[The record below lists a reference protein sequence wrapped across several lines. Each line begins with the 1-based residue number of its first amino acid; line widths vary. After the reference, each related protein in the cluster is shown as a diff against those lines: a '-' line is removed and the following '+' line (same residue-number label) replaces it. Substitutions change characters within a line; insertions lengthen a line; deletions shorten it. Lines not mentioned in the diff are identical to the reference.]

1 MASAAA
7 SQSVIDFQSGW
18 IDLDLPP
25 HVREVL
31 AAAPL
36 VQSPENRSQLLDW
49 ALGRSTGTTDWTLG
63 NRADH
68 GVYEAVFH
76 LPGPDNGARRIV
88 EAIVTKA
95 RNGLAINFPDPAMRR
110 RDPDAMLIGDSR
122 PTDKPRYDARFG
134 EPFDTT
140 RQQTLDWL
148 KTQELVAMPFYAGT
162 DSLGYGSLLIVPRQ
176 AAFFAAAL
184 ADLQGMIPRSQVPAD
199 FRVTGGVLF
208 VAPPFRHT
216 HFGGRQIVVHDRTE
230 THQEVFAYNLYPGPS
245 AKKGVYSVLLDI
257 GEREGWTTN
266 HCAAVA
272 VVTPYENQLILMHEG
287 ASGGGKSEM
296 TEHIHRME
304 DGRLLLGENVVTR
317 EQRTLNLPE
326 ACHLRPI
333 ADDMACAHPSY
344 QGTGKRLVVAD
355 AENAWFVRVDHIHS
369 YGTAPNL
376 ERLCI
381 DPPEPLLFLNHY
393 IVPGGTCLTWEHVED
408 APGKLC
414 PNPRVIL
421 PRRMIEDIAA
431 GPRAVDVRS
440 FGVRCPPTHSGS
452 RLYGILA
459 MIHVLS
465 PALAWLW
472 RLVAPRGHANPSISS
487 PMDDSLRESSFSDG
501 STAAAPPMESEG
513 VGSYWAFATGRRV
526 DQANLLLRQIVA
538 TPETRYVLLPNQH
551 IGAWRVG
558 YMAEWIAREYLAR
571 RGSAKFGR
579 EQVSEAPFPL
589 LGYIPNQLRIEGS
602 MIPRVF
608 LRVEEQ
614 IQGGMEVYDEGARQ
628 WKDFFARELRP
639 FLVPDLEPLGR
650 RIIEACL
657 DGGHQEDYR
666 SLIPH
671 PMFRDDEV

>member
-1 MASAAA
+1 MNSAADSDA
-7 SQSVIDFQSGW
+7 QVDFQASW
-18 IDLDLPP
+18 AEMELPP
-25 HVREVL
+25 HVHEVL
-31 AAAPL
+31 SAAPL
-36 VQSPENRSQLLDW
+36 VQMPENRPQLLDW
-49 ALGRSTGTTDWTLG
+49 ALGRPTGVTDWRLG
-63 NRADH
+63 NRDDH
-68 GVYEAVFH
+68 GVHEAVFNA
-76 LPGPDNGARRIV
+76 PGIGRIV
-88 EAIVTKA
+88 EAVITKA
-95 RNGLAINFPDPAMRR
+95 RNGLAVNFPDPAMRR
-110 RDPDAMLIGDSR
+110 RDPDAMVIGDKL
-122 PTDKPRYDARFG
+122 PTDKPTYEQRFG
-134 EPFDTT
+134 ETFDKT

-162 DSLGYGSLLIVPRQ
+162 DTLGYGSLLIVPRQ

-184 ADLQGMIPRSQVPAD
+184 ADLQGMIPRSQVPGD
-199 FRVTGGVLF
+199 FKVTGGVLF

-216 HFGGRQIVVHDRTE
+216 HFGGRQVVVHDRTA

-245 AKKGVYSVLLDI
+245 AKKGVYSMLLDI

-272 VVTPYENQLILMHEG
+272 VVTPYENQLVLMQEG

-304 DGRLLLGENVVTR
+304 DGRLLIGRNVITK
-317 EQRTLNLPE
+317 EERTLNLPE

-344 QGTGKRLVVAD
+344 QGKHGRLTVAD

-381 DPPEPLLFLNHY
+381 DPPEPLIFLNHY

-408 APGKLC
+408 APGKVC

-421 PRRMIEDIAA
+421 PRRMIEDIAE

-440 FGVRCPPTHSGS
+440 FGVRCPPTHRDSQ
-452 RLYGILA
+452 LYGILA
-459 MIHVLS
+459 MMHVLS

-472 RLVAPRGHANPSISS
+472 RLVAPRGHANPSIQAQKDNE
-487 PMDDSLRESSFSDG
+487 MQ
-501 STAAAPPMESEG
+501 SEG

-526 DQANLLLRQIVA
+526 DQANLLLRQIVD
-538 TPETRYVLLPNQH
+538 TPETRYVLIPNQH
-551 IGAWRVG
+551 IGAWKVG
-558 YMAEWIAREYLAR
+558 FMAEWIAREYLAR

-579 EQVSEAPFPL
+579 EQVGEAICPL
-589 LGYIPNQLRIEGS
+589 LGYIPHQLRIEGS

-608 LRVEEQ
+608 LQVEEQ
-614 IQGGMEVYDEGARQ
+614 LQGGFDVYQEGARQ
-628 WKDFFARELRP
+628 WREFFAHELKQ
-639 FLVPDLEPLGR
+639 FLVQGVQPRDQKLLEFVRKKLAPLSSTFL
-650 RIIEACL
+650 IHIEAAL
-657 DGGHQEDYR
+657 Q
-666 SLIPH
+666 L
-671 PMFRDDEV
+671 FFNLKKNTRDH

>member
-1 MASAAA
+1 M
-7 SQSVIDFQSGW
+7 G
-18 IDLDLPP
+18 
-25 HVREVL
+25 
-31 AAAPL
+31 
-36 VQSPENRSQLLDW
+36 
-49 ALGRSTGTTDWTLG
+49 
-63 NRADH
+63 
-68 GVYEAVFH
+68 
-76 LPGPDNGARRIV
+76 RIV
-88 EAIVTKA
+88 EAVVTKA

-110 RDPDAMLIGDSR
+110 RDPDAMVIGDTL
-122 PTDKPRYDARFG
+122 PTDKPTYEQRFG
-134 EPFDTT
+134 EPFDKT

-148 KTQELVAMPFYAGT
+148 KTQELVAMPFYAGA
-162 DSLGYGSLLIVPRQ
+162 DALGYGSLLIVPRQ

-199 FRVTGGVLF
+199 FKITGGVLF

-216 HFGGRQIVVHDRTE
+216 HFGGRQVVVHDRAA

-245 AKKGVYSVLLDI
+245 AKKGVYSMLLDI

-304 DGRLLLGENVVTR
+304 DGRLLIGRNVVTK
-317 EQRTLNLPE
+317 EERTLNLPE

-344 QGTGKRLVVAD
+344 QGKHGRLTVAD

-381 DPPEPLLFLNHY
+381 DPPEPLIFLNHY

-408 APGKLC
+408 APGKVVPQSARDFAAADAGRHCGGPKRSGCAQLW
-414 PNPRVIL
+414 RAL
-421 PRRMIEDIAA
+421 PA
-431 GPRAVDVRS
+431 
-440 FGVRCPPTHSGS
+440 THRDSQ
-452 RLYGILA
+452 LYGILA

-472 RLVAPRGHANPSISS
+472 RLVAPRGHANPSIQTQKGKE
-487 PMDDSLRESSFSDG
+487 MQ
-501 STAAAPPMESEG
+501 SEG

-526 DQANLLLRQIVA
+526 DQANLLLRQIVD
-538 TPETRYVLLPNQH
+538 TPETRYVLIPNQH
-551 IGAWRVG
+551 IGAWKVG
-558 YMAEWIAREYLAR
+558 FMAEWIAREYLAR

-579 EQVSEAPFPL
+579 EQVGEALCPL
-589 LGYIPNQLRIEGS
+589 LGLHSHTSCASRAP
-602 MIPRVF
+602 
-608 LRVEEQ
+608 
-614 IQGGMEVYDEGARQ
+614 
-628 WKDFFARELRP
+628 
-639 FLVPDLEPLGR
+639 
-650 RIIEACL
+650 
-657 DGGHQEDYR
+657 
-666 SLIPH
+666 
-671 PMFRDDEV
+671 

>member
-1 MASAAA
+1 MTVSIG
-7 SQSVIDFQSGW
+7 SEPVVDFQSAW
-18 IDLDLPP
+18 ADLDLPE

-36 VQSPENRSQLLDW
+36 VQTPETRNQLLDW
-49 ALGRSTGTTDWTLG
+49 ALGRPTGTTDWRLG
-63 NRADH
+63 NRMDH
-68 GVYEAVFH
+68 GVYEAIFQAKGIGRV
-76 LPGPDNGARRIV
+76 V
-88 EAIVTKA
+88 EAVVTKA

-110 RDPDAMLIGDSR
+110 RDPDAMVIGDDL
-122 PTDKPRYDARFG
+122 PTDKPRYAERFG
-134 EPFDTT
+134 EPFEKT
-140 RQQTLDWL
+140 RQATLDWL
-148 KTQELVAMPFYAGT
+148 KTQELVAMPFNAGPE
-162 DSLGYGSLLIVPRQ
+162 DLEYGSLLVVPRQ

-184 ADLQGMIPRSQVPAD
+184 ADLQGMIPRSKVPAN
-199 FRVTGGVLF
+199 FKITGGVLF

-216 HFGGRQIVVHDRTE
+216 HFGGRQVVVHDRTA

-245 AKKGVYSVLLDI
+245 AKKGVYSMLLDL

-272 VVTPYENQLILMHEG
+272 VVTPYENQLVLMHEG

-304 DGRLLLGENVVTR
+304 DGRLLIGENVITH

-333 ADDMACAHPSY
+333 ADDMACAHPRY
-344 QGTGKRLVVAD
+344 QGASKRLTVED
-355 AENAWFVRVDHIHS
+355 AESAWFVRVDHIHS

-421 PRRMIEDIAA
+421 PRRMIEDIAT

-440 FGVRCPPTHSGS
+440 FGVRCPPTHSES

-459 MIHVLS
+459 MMHVLS

-472 RLVAPRGHANPSISS
+472 RLVAPRGHANPSIQSS
-487 PMDDSLRESSFSDG
+487 KSRE
-501 STAAAPPMESEG
+501 MQSEG

-526 DQANLLLRQIVA
+526 DQANLLLHQIIA
-538 TPETRYVLLPNQH
+538 TPETRYVLIPNQY
-551 IGAWRVG
+551 IGAWKVG
-558 YMAEWIAREYLAR
+558 FMAEWIAREYLAR
-571 RGSAKFGR
+571 RGSAKFAR
-579 EQVSEAPFPL
+579 DQVSEAPFPL
-589 LGYIPNQLRIEGS
+589 LGYIPNQLRVEGS

-614 IQGGMEVYDEGARQ
+614 IQGGMEVYEEGARQ
-628 WKDFFARELRP
+628 WREFFARELKQ
-639 FLVPDLEPLGR
+639 FQVPELDPLGH

-657 DGGHQEDYR
+657 DGAHQEDYR
-666 SLIPH
+666 RLIPH
-671 PMFRDDEV
+671 PMFRDDEG

>member
-1 MASAAA
+1 
-7 SQSVIDFQSGW
+7 
-18 IDLDLPP
+18 
-25 HVREVL
+25 
-31 AAAPL
+31 
-36 VQSPENRSQLLDW
+36 
-49 ALGRSTGTTDWTLG
+49 
-63 NRADH
+63 
-68 GVYEAVFH
+68 
-76 LPGPDNGARRIV
+76 
-88 EAIVTKA
+88 
-95 RNGLAINFPDPAMRR
+95 
-110 RDPDAMLIGDSR
+110 
-122 PTDKPRYDARFG
+122 
-134 EPFDTT
+134 
-140 RQQTLDWL
+140 
-148 KTQELVAMPFYAGT
+148 
-162 DSLGYGSLLIVPRQ
+162 
-176 AAFFAAAL
+176 
-184 ADLQGMIPRSQVPAD
+184 MIPRSQVPAD
-199 FRVTGGVLF
+199 FKITGGVLF

-216 HFGGRQIVVHDRTE
+216 HFSGRQVVVHDRTP

-245 AKKGVYSVLLDI
+245 AKKGVYSMLLDI

-304 DGRLLLGENVVTR
+304 DGRLLIGRNVVTK
-317 EQRTLNLPE
+317 EERTLNLPE

-344 QGTGKRLVVAD
+344 QGKSGRLTIAD

-381 DPPEPLLFLNHY
+381 DPPEPLIFLNHY

-421 PRRMIEDIAA
+421 PRRMIEDIAG
-431 GPRAVDVRS
+431 GPQAIDVRS
-440 FGVRCPPTHSGS
+440 FGVRCPPTHRDS

-472 RLVAPRGHANPSISS
+472 RLVAPRGHANPSIQ
-487 PMDDSLRESSFSDG
+487 DSKSRE
-501 STAAAPPMESEG
+501 MQSEG

-526 DQANLLLRQIVA
+526 DQANLLLQQIVD
-538 TPETRYVLLPNQH
+538 TPETRYVLLPNQY
-551 IGAWRVG
+551 IGAWKVG
-558 YMAEWIAREYLAR
+558 FMAEWIAREYLAR
-571 RGSAKFGR
+571 RGSAKFAR
-579 EQVSEAPFPL
+579 EQVDEAPFPL
-589 LGYIPNQLRIEGS
+589 LGYIPRQLRVEGS

-614 IQGGMEVYDEGARQ
+614 LQGGMEVYEEGAQQ
-628 WKDFFARELRP
+628 WRGFFARELKQ
-639 FLVPDLEPLGR
+639 FLVPDLNPLGK

-657 DGGHQEDYR
+657 DEATAEDYR
-666 SLIPH
+666 KLIPH
-671 PMFRDDEV
+671 PMFREDGL

>member
-1 MASAAA
+1 MDPAIAREPF
-7 SQSVIDFQSGW
+7 VDFQSNW
-18 IDLDLPP
+18 AEVDLPA

-31 AAAPL
+31 GAAPL
-36 VQSPENRSQLLDW
+36 VQTPENRPQLLDW
-49 ALGRSTGTTDWTLG
+49 ALGRATGTTDWRLG
-63 NRADH
+63 NRDDH
-68 GVYEAVFH
+68 GVFEAVFH
-76 LPGPDNGARRIV
+76 VPGQANGAARVV
-88 EAIVTKA
+88 EAEVTKA

-110 RDPDAMLIGDSR
+110 RDPDAMVIGDSL
-122 PTDKPRYDARFG
+122 PTDKPTYAQRFG
-134 EPFDTT
+134 EPFDKT

-162 DSLGYGSLLIVPRQ
+162 DALGYGSLLIVPRQ

-199 FRVTGGVLF
+199 FKITGGVLF

-216 HFGGRQIVVHDRTE
+216 HFDGRQVVVHDRTA

-245 AKKGVYSVLLDI
+245 AKKGVYSMLLDI

-272 VVTPYENQLILMHEG
+272 VVTPYENQLVLMHEG

-304 DGRLLLGENVVTR
+304 DGRLLIGRNVVTR
-317 EQRTLNLPE
+317 EESTLNLPE

-333 ADDMACAHPSY
+333 ADDMACAHPKY
-344 QGTGKRLVVAD
+344 QGASKRLVVAD

-381 DPPEPLLFLNHY
+381 DPPEPLIFLNHY

-408 APGKLC
+408 APGQLC

-421 PRRMIEDIAA
+421 PRRMLDDIAD

-440 FGVRCPPTHSGS
+440 FGVRCPATHRDSQ
-452 RLYGILA
+452 LYGILA
-459 MIHVLS
+459 MMHVLS

-472 RLVAPRGHANPSISS
+472 RLVAPRGQANPSIQAQ
-487 PMDDSLRESSFSDG
+487 ESQE
-501 STAAAPPMESEG
+501 MQSEG

-526 DQANLLLRQIVA
+526 DQANLLLRQIVE
-538 TPETRYVLLPNQH
+538 TPETRYVLIPNQH
-551 IGAWRVG
+551 IGAWHVG
-558 YMAEWIAREYLAR
+558 FMAEWIAREYLAR

-579 EQVSEAPFPL
+579 EQVSEAVFPL
-589 LGYIPNQLRIEGS
+589 LGYIPNQLRVEGS

-614 IQGGMEVYDEGARQ
+614 IQGGLDVYEEGARQ
-628 WKDFFARELRP
+628 WREFFARELKQ
-639 FLVPDLEPLGR
+639 FQVPELDPLGH

-657 DGGHQEDYR
+657 DNAHQEDYR
-666 SLIPH
+666 KLILH
-671 PMFRDDEV
+671 PMFRDDAG

>member
-1 MASAAA
+1 MTAAA
-7 SQSVIDFQSGW
+7 DSVALVDFQACWS
-18 IDLDLPP
+18 DMDLPA

-31 AAAPL
+31 GAAPL
-36 VQSPENRSQLLDW
+36 VQTPENRPQLLDW
-49 ALGRSTGTTDWTLG
+49 ALGRATGATDWRLG
-63 NRADH
+63 NRDDH
-68 GVYEAVFH
+68 GVHEAIFH
-76 LPGPDNGARRIV
+76 VPGIGRIV
-88 EAIVTKA
+88 EAVITKA
-95 RNGLAINFPDPAMRR
+95 RNGLAVNFPDPAMRR
-110 RDPDAMLIGDSR
+110 RDPDAMVIGDVL
-122 PTDKPRYDARFG
+122 PTDKATYQERFN
-134 EPFDTT
+134 EPFDKT

-162 DSLGYGSLLIVPRQ
+162 DTLGYGSLLIVPRQ

-184 ADLQGMIPRSQVPAD
+184 ADLQGMIPRSQVPED
-199 FRVTGGVLF
+199 FKVAGGVLF

-216 HFGGRQIVVHDRTE
+216 HFGGRQVVVHDRTS

-245 AKKGVYSVLLDI
+245 AKKGVYSMLLDI

-304 DGRLLLGENVVTR
+304 DGRLLIGRNIITKE
-317 EQRTLNLPE
+317 ERTLNLPE

-344 QGTGKRLVVAD
+344 QGKSGRLTVAD

-381 DPPEPLLFLNHY
+381 DPPEPLIFLNHY

-421 PRRMIEDIAA
+421 PRRMIVDIAA
-431 GPRAVDVRS
+431 GPQAVDVRS
-440 FGVRCPPTHSGS
+440 FGVRCPPTHRDSQ
-452 RLYGILA
+452 LYGILA
-459 MIHVLS
+459 MMHVLS

-472 RLVAPRGHANPSISS
+472 RLVAPRGHANPSIQ
-487 PMDDSLRESSFSDG
+487 DSKSRE
-501 STAAAPPMESEG
+501 MQSEG

-526 DQANLLLRQIVA
+526 DQANLLLRQIGDN
-538 TPETRYVLLPNQH
+538 PETRYVLLPNQY
-551 IGAWRVG
+551 IGAWKVG
-558 YMAEWIAREYLAR
+558 FMAEWIAREYLAR
-571 RGSAKFGR
+571 RGSARFAR
-579 EQVSEAPFPL
+579 EQVDEAPFPL
-589 LGYIPNQLRIEGS
+589 LGYIPRQLRVEGS

-614 IQGGMEVYDEGARQ
+614 LQGGKDVYEEGARQ
-628 WKDFFARELRP
+628 WRSFFARELKQ
-639 FLVPDLEPLGR
+639 FLVPELDPLGK

-657 DGGHQEDYR
+657 DEATPDDYR
-666 SLIPH
+666 RMIPH
-671 PMFRDDEV
+671 PMFRDEGM